1 MRQAWERLADRYRAY
16 SLCLPGSA
24 SFICQAQL
32 CKAHCCRAFSV
43 NLGEGEVAR
52 MEAASGLAA
61 VRFLECE
68 EGEPIVL
75 PMAQPYLLARADNRC
90 RLLGDDLAC
99 TQYHGRPNAC
109 RLYPH
114 FMIFFDAETER
125 PVTAEQQ
132 GMRASFSRPG
142 EPYTPLLLRHVECP
156 GFTGPPMTDDAWE
169 RLAGEIYHLQ
179 YDAV

>member
-75 PMAQPYLLARADNRC
+75 PMAQPYLHTLFILYNLRIYVYIRQ
-90 RLLGDDLAC
+90 LLMLVIGKRS
-99 TQYHGRPNAC
+99 T
-109 RLYPH
+109 
-114 FMIFFDAETER
+114 
-125 PVTAEQQ
+125 
-132 GMRASFSRPG
+132 
-142 EPYTPLLLRHVECP
+142 
-156 GFTGPPMTDDAWE
+156 
-169 RLAGEIYHLQ
+169 
-179 YDAV
+179 